1 MKRILVIGS
10 TGSGKTTLAGHIAK
24 KLNIPH
30 VELDGLFWEP
40 NWTPA
45 TKEVFRERV
54 QAATQCE
61 AWVVDGNYMGKLGDL
76 LFHQAETVVWLDYP
90 LRVNFWRLV
99 KRTSGRVF
107 LRRKL
112 WNGNRERLRN
122 FIDPRDSLFM
132 WLFKNYRRK
141 RQRYLQMMER
151 DDLAHGRWVHIR
163 SKGDYDAFLDGI
175 VWDKSH

>member
-10 TGSGKTTLAGHIAK
+10 TGSGKTTLAEHIAK

-76 LFHQAETVVWLDYP
+76 LFHQAE
-90 LRVNFWRLV
+90 N
-99 KRTSGRVF
+99 SGPG
-107 LRRKL
+107 
-112 WNGNRERLRN
+112 W
-122 FIDPRDSLFM
+122 II
-132 WLFKNYRRK
+132 
-141 RQRYLQMMER
+141 RY
-151 DDLAHGRWVHIR
+151 V
-163 SKGDYDAFLDGI
+163 
-175 VWDKSH
+175 